1 MYMFVFSYVRTCIV
15 IFHMHIMNRGCSEVN
30 TVQISRFNEVYR
42 TLKSVKWNIAFQL
55 NIYLEPLT

>member
-1 MYMFVFSYVRTCIV
+1 MYMFVFSYVRIV

-30 TVQISRFNEVYR
+30 TVQISRFYEVYR